1 MGRDAWAA
9 LGKMSKEEAMARYVA
24 LVCAIDPEWN
34 AAQRNEDVSMG
45 HFCLFVPPFVHFGV
59 KFFS

>member
-1 MGRDAWAA
+1 MDRDAWAA

-34 AAQRNEDVSMG
+34 AAQRSEDVSAG
-45 HFCLFVPPFVHFGV
+45 QLILLGLLLHSLL
-59 KFFS
+59 